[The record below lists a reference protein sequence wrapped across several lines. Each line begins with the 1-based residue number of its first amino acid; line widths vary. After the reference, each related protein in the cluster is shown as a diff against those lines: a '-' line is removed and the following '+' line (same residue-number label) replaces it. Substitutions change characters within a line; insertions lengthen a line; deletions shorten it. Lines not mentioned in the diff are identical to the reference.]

1 MTKTKETFFSIV
13 IPVYNGITHGIQKCL
28 DSIWQQSLKTD
39 EYEVICID
47 DCSTDNTRTWLKEQR
62 MLHSNLVIIEN
73 KENVRQGGSRN
84 MGIRTARGKYIV
96 LIDQDDYFHKE
107 SITQAYNHLQKAQLE
122 ILIVDCAYQYPGV
135 ESNKL
140 QHNFPHREV
149 MTGDEQIEKNSIPYA
164 PWKFIF
170 LKSLIFEYDLFFIEN
185 ERIEDV
191 DWVHKLVHYAKRTQ
205 YQPILMIHYNKSS
218 ISTTMTAYNSKE
230 IIYSSLRLAKRMD
243 TMINTT
249 FKDSN
254 VPVRNY
260 MKWLLGKEC
269 YLPLRSYFFFY
280 DSIKNK
286 STNIVENIQGIS
298 IEQGTLVKTAQKYP
312 KSYAFIT
319 NILSP
324 FMNIFMH
331 IYRIIK
337 YNNCTDG
344 TKKN

>member
-1 MTKTKETFFSIV
+1 MTKTKDTFFSIV

-39 EYEVICID
+39 VYEVICID

-62 MLHSNLVIIEN
+62 IQHSNLVIIEN
-73 KENVRQGGSRN
+73 EENVRQGGSRN
-84 MGIRTARGKYIV
+84 MGIRAARGKYIV

-135 ESNKL
+135 ENNEL
-140 QHNFPHREV
+140 QHNFPHKEI

-170 LKSLIFEYDLFFIEN
+170 LKSLIIENNLFFIEK

-191 DWVHKLVHYAKRTQ
+191 DWVHRLVHYAKRTQ

-218 ISTTMTAYNSKE
+218 ISTTMTAYRSKE
-230 IIYSSLRLAKRMD
+230 IIYSSLRLAKRMND
-243 TMINTT
+243 MINTT
-249 FKDSN
+249 FKDSSDT
-254 VPVRNY
+254 VIGY
-260 MKWLLGKEC
+260 LKWLLAKEC
-269 YLPLRSYFFFY
+269 YLPIRSYFFFY
-280 DSIKNK
+280 DSLNNK
-286 STNIVENIQGIS
+286 SRNIIANIQDIN
-298 IEQGTLVKTAQKYP
+298 IESSKLVIFAKKHS

-319 NILSP
+319 NIISP
-324 FMNIFMH
+324 LGSVCMY

-337 YNNCTDG
+337 YKSSIDVK
-344 TKKN
+344 KKN

>member
-1 MTKTKETFFSIV
+1 MTEQLFFSII
-13 IPVYNGITHGIQKCL
+13 IPVYNGVTNNLPICL
-28 DSIWQQSLKTD
+28 ESIWQQPLDKNL
-39 EYEVICID
+39 YEVVCID
-47 DCSTDNTRTWLKEQR
+47 DCSTDGTRTYLKEQKI
-62 MLHSNLVIIEN
+62 LHSNLIIIEN

-84 MGIRTARGKYIV
+84 NGIKAARGKYIV
-96 LIDQDDYFHKE
+96 LIDQDDYFHKD
-107 SITQAYNHLQKAQLE
+107 SITQAYNHLQKTDLE

-170 LKSLIFEYDLFFIEN
+170 LKSLIIENNLFFIEK

-191 DWVHKLVHYAKRTQ
+191 DWVHRLVHYAKRTQ
-205 YQPILMIHYNKSS
+205 YQPFLMIHYNKTS

-230 IIYSSLRLAKRMD
+230 IIYSSLKLAKRMD
-243 TMINTT
+243 EVIKTT
-249 FKDSN
+249 FKDSKE
-254 VPVRNY
+254 PVRNY
-260 MKWLLGKEC
+260 MKWLLSQEC

-286 STNIVENIQGIS
+286 STNIVENIQDINIESGI
-298 IEQGTLVKTAQKYP
+298 LVKAAQKYP

-319 NILSP
+319 NIFSP

-331 IYRIIK
+331 IYRKIK
-337 YNNCTDG
+337 YKNN
-344 TKKN
+344 KKR